1 MFLWKGPCTDAMFLW
16 KGPCI
21 DKVERRKSDMC
32 TRRLVPPQLLLLASC
47 GLAAALTAACGNTAG
62 QTVANHPDNRPVG
75 TSGLASTGNLM
86 KPIDVTGCLQK
97 AGESYVLTEISKP
110 NPNAAPTIKKRD
122 GSLVERE
129 QLHAAQHVYRLA
141 ADKDDNL
148 ERLVGKQ
155 VKVSG
160 TVTEASDLTARDDRR
175 GNDLTVGTSG
185 DQDKNHDRKQD
196 RALIRTG
203 DLASVDVTSIQP
215 TDGDCREGQ

>member
-1 MFLWKGPCTDAMFLW
+1 
-16 KGPCI
+16 
-21 DKVERRKSDMC
+21 MC

-62 QTVANHPDNRPVG
+62 QTAANPDNRPVG

-97 AGESYVLTEISKP
+97 AAGSYVLTEISTP
-110 NPNAAPTIKKRD
+110 NPNAAPTIKKGD

-148 ERLVGKQ
+148 EKLVGKQ

-196 RALIRTG
+196 RAPIRTG

-215 TDGDCREGQ
+215 TDGGCREGR